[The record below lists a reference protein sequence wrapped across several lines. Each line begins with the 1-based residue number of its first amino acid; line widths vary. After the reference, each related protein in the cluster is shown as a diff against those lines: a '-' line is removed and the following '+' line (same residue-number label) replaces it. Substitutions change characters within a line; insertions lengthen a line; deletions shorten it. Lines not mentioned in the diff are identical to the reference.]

1 MKTIPVCLIVAGLVL
16 PAICLAESP
25 ARPRGEAPAEIARK
39 GGGKPGGGGER
50 SAEFWKKG
58 DMDQDGSLSL
68 EEFSA
73 MPRIENLPSEKQA
86 SLFQRLDKNA
96 DGRLGRDEL
105 SRGGR
110 PQGGDGGPPMMRLWE
125 LDLDKSGGVSLDE
138 FKSGKFFKKLPPERQ
153 DALFARLDTNR
164 DGTIT
169 PKDRPEPP
177 FKERGGA
184 DGPQGAD
191 RGHPQGG
198 KPGQGGKQGGPRME
212 PQQMLR
218 QLDKDADGS
227 ISFDEFRASPMVK
240 NLTEDEQED
249 RFEALDKNGDLKLS
263 PDDLPPAPPRGDGRP
278 PEAPDGP

>member
-1 MKTIPVCLIVAGLVL
+1 MKTIPVCLIVAGLAL
-16 PAICLAESP
+16 PTICLAEGP
-25 ARPRGEAPAEIARK
+25 ARPRGEAPAEFSRK
-39 GGGKPGGGGER
+39 GGKPGGGGGER
-50 SAEFWKKG
+50 AAEFWKKG
-58 DMDQDGSLSL
+58 DKDQDGSLSL
-68 EEFSA
+68 EEFGA
-73 MPRIENLPSEKQA
+73 MPRIENLPAEKQS

-110 PQGGDGGPPMMRLWE
+110 PPGGDGGPPMMRLWE

-138 FKSGKFFKKLPPERQ
+138 FKSGKFFKKLPPERR

-169 PKDRPEPP
+169 PQDKPEPP
-177 FKERGGA
+177 FKDRGGA
-184 DGPQGAD
+184 EGPQGPD
-191 RGHPQGG
+191 RPDRRRPQGG
-198 KPGQGGKQGGPRME
+198 KPVGGHME

-218 QLDKDADGS
+218 QLDKNSDGS
-227 ISFDEFRASPMVK
+227 ISFEEFRVSPMVK

-263 PDDLPPAPPRGDGRP
+263 PEDLPSAPPRGGERP
-278 PEAPDGP
+278 PGPPDAP